1 MATDNQRH
9 VFFPASG
16 RYNGTTLENRG
27 TNGNYWS
34 ASFNSATNAY
44 NLNFNS
50 SNVNPQNNNNR
61 YRGLTVR
68 PVQHSPEATER
79 NTREDSMAYTLT
91 RETLLLDLHA
101 AFQSAKRKKAGKP
114 YVRVFEKNLDA
125 NINSLADDLINR
137 TYQPEPSSCFV
148 VQRPKKREVFAAQFR
163 DRVVHHLYFN
173 YTHKLFERTFIADTY
188 SCIEGRGTH
197 YGIDR
202 LKKHIRQE
210 SMNWQR
216 DCYVMKLDIRGY
228 FMHIDRQRLL
238 EIATGT
244 LRKMAGRVD
253 GMDMDFLLWLTEQ
266 IVMLDPKTSCK
277 IIGTAKEWEG
287 LDKNKSLFHT
297 SDGCG
302 LPIGNLT
309 SQLFSNVYLNEL
321 DQYCK
326 RTLGCKHYG
335 RYVDDAY
342 IVSTDKEWL
351 LSLVPK
357 IRDFLKDRLHL
368 ELHMGKT
375 QVLNVRRGVEFLGAY
390 ILPYR
395 TYISNESLRRMM
407 EQMEGMGNISNESMY
422 HSVNS
427 WLGVLSHYD
436 SFNIRCELFMKTRF
450 LRYGSFDRDM
460 TTFTLSKP
468 VTAMCA

>member
-1 MATDNQRH
+1 
-9 VFFPASG
+9 
-16 RYNGTTLENRG
+16 
-27 TNGNYWS
+27 
-34 ASFNSATNAY
+34 
-44 NLNFNS
+44 
-50 SNVNPQNNNNR
+50 
-61 YRGLTVR
+61 
-68 PVQHSPEATER
+68 
-79 NTREDSMAYTLT
+79 MAYTLT
-91 RETLLLDLHA
+91 REALLLDLHA
-101 AFQSAKRKKAGKP
+101 AFQSAKRKKSAKP

-137 TYQPEPSSCFV
+137 TYQSEPSSCFV

-228 FMHIDRQRLL
+228 FMHIYRQRLL

-244 LRKMAGRVD
+244 LRKMARRVD
-253 GMDMDFLLWLTEQ
+253 GMDVNFILWLTEQ

-277 IIGTAKEWEG
+277 IIGTPREWEG

-297 SDGCG
+297 PDGCG

-342 IVSTDKEWL
+342 IVSCDRDWL
-351 LSLVPK
+351 MSLVPQ

-368 ELHMGKT
+368 DLHMGKT
-375 QVLNVRRGVEFLGAY
+375 QVIDVRRGVEFLGAY

-407 EQMEGMGNISNESMY
+407 EQIEGIGNVSKESMY

-436 SFNIRCELFMKTRF
+436 SFNIRCEIFMKQRF
-450 LRYGSFDRDM
+450 LRYGSFDRDI
-460 TTFTLSKP
+460 TTFILRE
-468 VTAMCA
+468 

>member
-1 MATDNQRH
+1 
-9 VFFPASG
+9 
-16 RYNGTTLENRG
+16 
-27 TNGNYWS
+27 
-34 ASFNSATNAY
+34 
-44 NLNFNS
+44 
-50 SNVNPQNNNNR
+50 
-61 YRGLTVR
+61 
-68 PVQHSPEATER
+68 
-79 NTREDSMAYTLT
+79 MAYTLT
-91 RETLLLDLHA
+91 REALLLDLHA
-101 AFQSAKRKKAGKP
+101 AFQSAKRKKAAKP

-173 YTHKLFERTFIADTY
+173 YTHKLFERTFIADSY

-197 YGIDR
+197 YGIER

-244 LRKMAGRVD
+244 LRKMAERVD
-253 GMDMDFLLWLTEQ
+253 GLDVDFLLWLTEQ

-287 LDKNKSLFHT
+287 LDKNKSLFYT
-297 SDGCG
+297 PDGCG

-335 RYVDDAY
+335 RYVDDAF
-342 IVSTDKEWL
+342 IVSRDKEWL
-351 LSLVPK
+351 LSLVPQ

-375 QVLNVRRGVEFLGAY
+375 HVIDVRRGVEFLGAY
-390 ILPYR
+390 ILPYS
-395 TYISNESLRRMM
+395 TYISNESLRRMK
-407 EQMEGMGNISNESMY
+407 EQMEGMGNVSKESMY

-436 SFNIRCELFMKTRF
+436 SFNIRCELFMKARF
-450 LRYGSFDRDM
+450 LRYGTFDRDM

-468 VTAMCA
+468 PTDITA

>member
-1 MATDNQRH
+1 
-9 VFFPASG
+9 
-16 RYNGTTLENRG
+16 
-27 TNGNYWS
+27 
-34 ASFNSATNAY
+34 
-44 NLNFNS
+44 
-50 SNVNPQNNNNR
+50 
-61 YRGLTVR
+61 
-68 PVQHSPEATER
+68 
-79 NTREDSMAYTLT
+79 MAYTLT
-91 RETLLLDLHA
+91 REALLLDLHA

-238 EIATGT
+238 EIATCT
-244 LRKMAGRVD
+244 LKKMAGRVD
-253 GMDMDFLLWLTEQ
+253 GMDVDFLLWLTEQ

-277 IIGTAKEWEG
+277 IIGTTKEWEG

-297 SDGCG
+297 PDGCG

-342 IVSTDKEWL
+342 IVSRDKEWL
-351 LSLVPK
+351 LSLVPQ

-375 QVLNVRRGVEFLGAY
+375 QVLYVRRGVEFLGAY

-395 TYISNESLRRMM
+395 TYISNESLMRMM
-407 EQMEGMGNISNESMY
+407 EQMECTWNVSKESIY

-427 WLGVLSHYD
+427 WLGVLGHYD

-450 LRYGSFDRDM
+450 LRYGTFDRDM

-468 VTAMCA
+468 TTDIAM

>member
-1 MATDNQRH
+1 M
-9 VFFPASG
+9 S
-16 RYNGTTLENRG
+16 
-27 TNGNYWS
+27 
-34 ASFNSATNAY
+34 
-44 NLNFNS
+44 
-50 SNVNPQNNNNR
+50 
-61 YRGLTVR
+61 
-68 PVQHSPEATER
+68 
-79 NTREDSMAYTLT
+79 YTLT
-91 RETLLLDLHA
+91 REALLLDLHA
-101 AFQSAKRKKAGKP
+101 AFQSAKRKKAAKP

-125 NINSLADDLINR
+125 NINSLADDLISR

-188 SCIEGRGTH
+188 SCIEDRGTN

-238 EIATGT
+238 DITTGT
-244 LRKMAGRVD
+244 LRKMTERVD
-253 GMDMDFLLWLTEQ
+253 GLDVDFLLWLTEQ

-287 LDKNKSLFHT
+287 LDKNKSLFYT
-297 SDGCG
+297 PDGCG

-342 IVSTDKEWL
+342 IVSRDSEWL
-351 LSLVPK
+351 LSLVPQ

-375 QVLNVRRGVEFLGAY
+375 QVIDVRRGVEFLGAY

-407 EQMEGMGNISNESMY
+407 EQMQCMGNVSKESMY

-427 WLGVLSHYD
+427 WLGVLGHYD
-436 SFNIRCELFMKTRF
+436 SFNIRCELFMNTRF